1 MRVDIE
7 TKNSSFLSLIENP
20 DQVVFLDANFF
31 IPPDRSNVLSNLK
44 PYRFSDFM
52 KNWLEPLLAEFSGIS
67 IHESVYEELVET
79 TIKEYADA
87 KNKANPSKLR
97 IYHNSELTENEK
109 NVMMAIIDRL
119 AIHSQYDPDR
129 DNSKDRG
136 EVLSLSYMVVKG
148 FLFFAAKD
156 ELPIRLIKDADK
168 LGTGLDDMGIIQM
181 YELIYYLY
189 KTDKYD
195 GGALRILYKYLYY
208 ITAREKKSNPD
219 WGTFIQKMDELYL
232 ETLSRYI

>member
-1 MRVDIE
+1 MA
-7 TKNSSFLSLIENP
+7 KHN
-20 DQVVFLDANFF
+20 
-31 IPPDRSNVLSNLK
+31 
-44 PYRFSDFM
+44 
-52 KNWLEPLLAEFSGIS
+52 
-67 IHESVYEELVET
+67 LVEM
-79 TIKEYADA
+79 D
-87 KNKANPSKLR
+87 
-97 IYHNSELTENEK
+97 
-109 NVMMAIIDRL
+109 
-119 AIHSQYDPDR
+119 
-129 DNSKDRG
+129 